1 MHIFNIFYYN
11 KEYFWTNLQY
21 FIFIHNIFALFIK
34 RWLTL
39 DYFFWVHCNTFTNI
53 YKVKAFSI
61 FDSVKKKNYLTK
73 SWMINTMI
81 VFVYA
86 VASAFKANRVNMMFG
101 NGWKLDSALWVP
113 AIPALKTQVT
123 ESSSM
128 LLSVWSGELHCALL
142 SAQWRHAPLFSTVHL
157 KVNSGAFKCRVEICT
172 TVHVNSCAWFWS
184 DRVRSKAK
192 YIIPGPTQ

>member
-1 MHIFNIFYYN
+1 MLAKIFKFKKNNIYIYIYKVFIKMHIFNIFYYN

-73 SWMINTMI
+73 TWMINTMYTTKESI
-81 VFVYA
+81 WLLGAPGMQTQTQRFT
-86 VASAFKANRVNMMFG
+86 
-101 NGWKLDSALWVP
+101 WK
-113 AIPALKTQVT
+113 T
-123 ESSSM
+123 
-128 LLSVWSGELHCALL
+128 
-142 SAQWRHAPLFSTVHL
+142 
-157 KVNSGAFKCRVEICT
+157 
-172 TVHVNSCAWFWS
+172 
-184 DRVRSKAK
+184 
-192 YIIPGPTQ
+192 